1 MFNAYEKS
9 KINIYLKQ
17 LNNKEFY
24 EAHETIE
31 EIWFPMRFNKNNLKV
46 KILKGL
52 INAAV
57 SFRLIQLDKV
67 KQSKK
72 PFNTFLKYSK
82 FINEKNKYMKFINIF
97 IVKKYMKE
105 IKIQRNKNVK

>member
-1 MFNAYEKS
+1 MFDAYEKN

-17 LNNKEFY
+17 LNKKEFY

-31 EIWFPMRFNKNNLKV
+31 EVWFPIRFNKNNLKV
-46 KILKGL
+46 KIFKGL

-67 KQSKK
+67 KQSKR

-82 FINEKNKYMKFINIF
+82 YINKKDKYMKFINKL

-105 IKIQRNKNVK
+105 IKAQRNRNVK